1 MNSVTS
7 IDILGK
13 KGNRVSG
20 FLHREQDI
28 SARKEGIR
36 FVIGQT
42 ITDIT
47 GREME
52 RRTFDYFPPIKTLFG
67 FEDKFTRTV
76 ASIEA
81 AGHDGSEEEI
91 VIGLGTMCLFQEG
104 RKVIEANWLLAM
116 NWVSTDLF
124 GATDGGLHQWTGT
137 AVIK

>member
-81 AGHDGSEEEI
+81 AGHDGSEEQVIIGACI
-91 VIGLGTMCLFQEG
+91 VCCVNEG
-104 RKVIEANWLLAM
+104 SEMVKANWLFTADRI
-116 NWVSTDLF
+116 SSDLP
-124 GATDGGLHQWTGT
+124 
-137 AVIK
+137 